1 MVDLNESGEGAQ
13 IKALDLS
20 VVNKIAAG
28 EIIIQPANALK
39 ELLENSI
46 DAKSTMIDIQVKDGG
61 LKLLHI
67 TDNGKGIH
75 KNDLHLLCER
85 FATSK
90 LSKFEDLESIATY
103 GFRGEALASISHIS
117 RLSVVTKTATSP
129 LAYKAFYSNG
139 KLATPSFKAGS
150 DKSVEPK
157 PIAGKDGTQIIVE
170 NLFYNVPSR
179 LKAFR
184 SKNDEFAKILD
195 VIGRYAVHAGGVGF
209 SCKKFGESHQ
219 VLSTRPQLNLKER
232 IRVVFGT
239 AVANELIDV
248 ILDGDEKDEDAEK
261 SYKDEYG
268 LIKVSGAVTNS
279 NFNNK
284 KRIQPVFFINH
295 RLVSCDPLKRA
306 LSSIYQFFLP
316 KGNQPFIYLSLEI
329 SPQNLD
335 VNVHPTKREVR
346 FLNEEEIIDLICAKV
361 HKVLSNIDS
370 SRKFKAQGVLFDQS
384 DSKRLIDESISLQAT
399 KKYRQENKLV
409 RVDALQAKLNQ
420 YLLNQSENNYQK
432 QMTEEFTESKWKQDY
447 TSEKANQSEKSEIS
461 NDNPNGLFIDDQETP
476 EKQARDSRILGSE
489 EGSKSVKSVA
499 EIEYQVTDKERVV
512 VNFGS
517 ILDLKE
523 EVKSQ
528 LHRPL
533 TNIFNNSVYVG
544 IVDETKRLC
553 CFQYDVKL
561 FLCDYAAVLN
571 EFYYQMALSEFM
583 NYGIYQLDEPVLI
596 EDILGP
602 IYKHH
607 GDLVPIQNIKEK
619 FIEMREMFKE
629 YFEIGLEIN
638 EDDQLILVS
647 LPLIMRDIIPS
658 LSKLPFFIYR
668 LGSSEN
674 INFQDEKLTFQS
686 ILKEIALLYIPESIS
701 SDDDNSET
709 NANELK
715 SLNNN
720 KRDQLNNQLEHLVF
734 PMIKRRF
741 LATKNL
747 LRDVVQIAD
756 LPGLYKVFERC

>member
-139 KLATPSFKAGS
+139 KLATSSFKAGS

-219 VLSTRPQLNLKER
+219 ILSTRPQLNLKER

-346 FLNEEEIIDLICAKV
+346 FLNEEEIIDIICAKV

-384 DSKRLIDESISLQAT
+384 DSKRLIDDSISLQAT

-489 EGSKSVKSVA
+489 ESSNSVKSVA

-583 NYGIYQLDEPVLI
+583 NYGVYQLTEPVLI

-701 SDDDNSET
+701 SDDDNFET

-756 LPGLYKVFERC
+756 LPGLYRVFERC

>member
-75 KNDLHLLCER
+75 KNDLYLLCER

-139 KLATPSFKAGS
+139 KLATSSFKAGS

-346 FLNEEEIIDLICAKV
+346 FLNEEEIIDIICAKV

-489 EGSKSVKSVA
+489 ESSNSVKSVA

-583 NYGIYQLDEPVLI
+583 NYGIYQLTEPVLI

-619 FIEMREMFKE
+619 YIEMREMFKE

-715 SLNNN
+715 SSNNY

-756 LPGLYKVFERC
+756 LPGLYRVFERC

>member
-139 KLATPSFKAGS
+139 KLATSSFKAGS

-346 FLNEEEIIDLICAKV
+346 FLNEEEIIDIICAKV

-447 TSEKANQSEKSEIS
+447 TSETANQSEKSEIS
-461 NDNPNGLFIDDQETP
+461 NDNPNGF
-476 EKQARDSRILGSE
+476 
-489 EGSKSVKSVA
+489 SKSVKSVA

>member
-75 KNDLHLLCER
+75 KDDLHLLCER

-139 KLATPSFKAGS
+139 KLATSSFKAGS

-219 VLSTRPQLNLKER
+219 ILSTRPQLNLKER

-346 FLNEEEIIDLICAKV
+346 FLNEEEIIDIICVKV

-432 QMTEEFTESKWKQDY
+432 QMTEEFTKSKWKQDY

-489 EGSKSVKSVA
+489 ESSNSVKSVA

-583 NYGIYQLDEPVLI
+583 NYGVYQLTEPVLI

-701 SDDDNSET
+701 SDDDNFET

-756 LPGLYKVFERC
+756 LPGLYRVFERC